1 LAVTRELRRTPS
13 SFNKAPVF
21 DHKNKFD
28 RYDRPATLGE
38 TIVPSGSTTIK
49 NGFTGLVIRDRSER
63 SPVLDKSPPN
73 QIRCRTLGTA
83 TTIAATTR
91 DIRKKVILSQVCT
104 AYRADWMQDRFVVWT
119 RKPIFIPFN
128 IDERAQIIRTAFRDI
143 LCGEPRTGSIDETL
157 PPKFVAA
164 EWRRRP

>member
-1 LAVTRELRRTPS
+1 VTRELRRTPS
-13 SFNKAPVF
+13 AFHATAVSTANLR
-21 DHKNKFD
+21 H
-28 RYDRPATLGE
+28 RYTSHATLGV
-38 TIVPSGSTTIK
+38 TIVPSGSTTTK

-73 QIRCRTLGTA
+73 QIRCRTLGIA

-143 LCGEPRTGSIDETL
+143 LCGEPRTGSIDEPL
-157 PPKFVAA
+157 PTKVRGGWMTR
-164 EWRRRP
+164 EC